1 MFAVLRFNRSRSA
14 FNKILQVLD
23 IKRYLRSCI
32 HKNEHMFK
40 KMNFLTPTSLNVLYF
55 LLSNPMEQFHE
66 REVVRRT
73 GVSVGAVNQILRRFQ
88 RVGLVEM
95 DRRGKTNLYRANLR
109 NPVAR
114 QFKVLFNVLALN
126 DLVDKVKQISDR
138 IVLFGSCAEG
148 TDVKDSDIDLFIL
161 TSDTET
167 VNHEV
172 RLCEEKIERRLS
184 PIIVDS
190 NELAKMKTK
199 DKPLYERI
207 LRGITLWERE

>member
-1 MFAVLRFNRSRSA
+1 
-14 FNKILQVLD
+14 
-23 IKRYLRSCI
+23 
-32 HKNEHMFK
+32 MFK

-88 RVGLVEM
+88 RVGLVEK

-184 PIIVDS
+184 SIIVDS

>member
-1 MFAVLRFNRSRSA
+1 
-14 FNKILQVLD
+14 
-23 IKRYLRSCI
+23 
-32 HKNEHMFK
+32 MFK